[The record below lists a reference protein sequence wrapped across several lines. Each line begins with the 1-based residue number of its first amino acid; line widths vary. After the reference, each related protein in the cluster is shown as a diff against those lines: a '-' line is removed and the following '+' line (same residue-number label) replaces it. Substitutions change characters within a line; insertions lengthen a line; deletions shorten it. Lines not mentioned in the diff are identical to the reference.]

1 LATREK
7 RAVIDNHV
15 QGDLRAIADAL
26 EAAGFRLP
34 FDDRDDR
41 DRARREMA
49 TGIRQY
55 LLPRLSDPEAPV
67 VGLLTGLSGTG
78 KSTLLN
84 SLAQR
89 RLSVTSAVRAATTD
103 PVVWAHRT
111 HAGRYWQEFVAK
123 VEEHAG
129 PSAEVVVGDEP
140 ILEHLTLID
149 APPLSAASGTELL
162 ALADLSLFVT
172 SASRYADYETWELLE
187 VVRGRG
193 LPVLFI
199 INRVPHDATSSQAI
213 TADFAAKLADA
224 GFLPRPDPA
233 LLFVVFEHRIDL
245 STDGLPP
252 GSVAGLRKELSE
264 LGDPSFR
271 DKLTATASRS
281 LFVDLGKRGKRVAAL
296 ARDESSTGR
305 ELLAMAERAYNSRIA
320 AVGSDLDNGKYSDL
334 AENWDAER
342 FSRMLARHVGI
353 GAQDSA
359 AAWSADPIGRR
370 LTQGSGTALWRRAGT
385 AQEATMAVV
394 GAWIEGLQRLAAE
407 RSRRRRMFKSTRT
420 RVGRL
425 LRSSALAGT
434 DSTIPD
440 SLVKRYGS
448 QGAIAVVR
456 AARSNLLEL
465 LGDAFQDDAS
475 RFRAAVGPIE
485 RLEVLAS
492 VLEDKA
498 DVFEVSGG

>member
-1 LATREK
+1 MATREK
-7 RAVIDNHV
+7 WAVIDNNV
-15 QGDLRAIADAL
+15 QGDLKAVADAL
-26 EAAGFRLP
+26 EAAAFRLP
-34 FDDRDDR
+34 FDDRGDR

-55 LLPRLSDPEAPV
+55 LLPRLSDPDAPV
-67 VGLLTGLSGTG
+67 VGLLTGLTGTG

-84 SLAQR
+84 SLAER
-89 RLSVTSAVRAATTD
+89 RLSATSPVRPGTAD

-172 SASRYADYETWELLE
+172 SATRYADYETWELLE

-193 LPVLFI
+193 LPALFI
-199 INRVPHDATSSQAI
+199 INRVPRDAASSQAI
-213 TADFAAKLADA
+213 TDDFATKLARA

-233 LLFVVFEHRIDL
+233 LLFVVFEHRIDV

-271 DKLTATASRS
+271 ERLTTTASRS
-281 LFVDLGKRGKRVAAL
+281 LFIDLGKRGRRVATL
-296 ARDESSTGR
+296 ARDESAKGR

-320 AVGSDLDNGKYSDL
+320 AVGSDLDNGKYSAL
-334 AENWDAER
+334 AEDWDPER
-342 FSRMLARHVGI
+342 FSRVLARHVGI
-353 GAQDSA
+353 AAQDSA

-370 LTQGSGTALWRRAGT
+370 LTQGAGEALWRVADTGPET
-385 AQEATMAVV
+385 TLAAV
-394 GAWIEGLQRLAAE
+394 GAWSEGLKRLAAE
-407 RSRRRRMFKSTRT
+407 RSRRRRMRKSTRN
-420 RVGRL
+420 RIGRL

-434 DSTIPD
+434 DGAIPD
-440 SLVKRYGS
+440 KLIKRYGS

-456 AARSNLLEL
+456 AGRSNLLEL
-465 LGDAFQDDAS
+465 LGEAFQADAS

-492 VLEDKA
+492 LLDEKA
-498 DVFEVSGG
+498 GVFEVSAS